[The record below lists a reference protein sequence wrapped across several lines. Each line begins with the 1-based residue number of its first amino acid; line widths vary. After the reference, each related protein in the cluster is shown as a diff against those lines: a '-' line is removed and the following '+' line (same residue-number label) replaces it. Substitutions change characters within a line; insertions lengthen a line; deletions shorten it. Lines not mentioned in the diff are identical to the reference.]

1 MTAGDIDDDGVL
13 DDGDLD
19 GGEGVSGEEL
29 PLSLWVLLPPRKS
42 LCIIFPGS
50 LLFSFFL
57 FFFGYALT
65 ERLVI
70 TTFTE

>member
-19 GGEGVSGEEL
+19 GGEGASGEEL
-29 PLSLWVLLPPRKS
+29 PLSLGVLLPPRKS

-50 LLFSFFL
+50 LLFSFF
-57 FFFGYALT
+57 FFGYALT
-65 ERLVI
+65 KRLVI